1 MEKPVF
7 SVTELNNFLKQY
19 FELNPILSNLCIV
32 GEISNYKLYP
42 SGHHYFSLKDSEG
55 SISCVMFKGA
65 GYSLRFRPQNGMK
78 VLAFGRVTVYPRDG
92 KYQLICSSIMPA
104 GAGDLNIAFEQLKA
118 KLDSEGLFDVNKKQR
133 LPLYP
138 ERIALITSPVGAA
151 VQDMIRILGSR
162 WPMAKIIIVPV
173 RVQGEEAPAEMAF
186 ALQHVNRLKIADVII
201 IGRGGGS
208 KEDLWAFNDESLART
223 IARSAIPVISAVGH
237 EPDVTIADYVADC
250 RAATPSNGAELAAPD
265 ADEIYLLLEKFE
277 IRLFQAIRQ
286 KIADGRR
293 NLQLLSDKKVLR
305 DPKEYISL
313 RRMDVDLLSQK
324 LFAANERMVSNQKS
338 KYLTLSAKLDA
349 LSPIKVLLRGYTIA
363 EDMNEKII
371 RSVHDVQEGTLVKLK
386 FTDGNASCRVEQVI
400 EGN

>member
-32 GEISNYKLYP
+32 GEISNYKRYP

-324 LFAANERMVSNQKS
+324 LFAANERMVSIQKS
-338 KYLTLSAKLDA
+338 KYLMLSAKLDA

-363 EDMNEKII
+363 ENMNEKII